1 MSTIGHA
8 VGDWNSGKK
17 VYPNPEFV
25 NARGNTDLF
34 GYSTTSVTPTRGRG
48 SSFSSTEYPFYLP
61 NIYGRNLRFKLGI
74 SSSKVYR
81 DRKALVDKYAKQG
94 VTPTQIENF
103 WGEYKSRGLDSN
115 NLQAFDVFIRQ
126 QRLLKDAQIK
136 KEEELLAQLEE
147 EEKQKEISDLNLFPP
162 TVDETPTDVFTP
174 TVTDD
179 SMLESKPNYLLYG
192 GIGLAVLIGGFIIF
206 KRK

>member
-1 MSTIGHA
+1 MSTIGYA

-17 VYPNPEFV
+17 VYPNPEYL
-25 NARGNTDLF
+25 NARGR
-34 GYSTTSVTPTRGRG
+34 S
-48 SSFSSTEYPFYLP
+48 SSFISTEYPFYLP

-81 DRKALVDKYAKQG
+81 DRKALIDKYAKQG
-94 VTPTQIENF
+94 VTPTQIQNF
-103 WGEYKSRGLDSN
+103 WEEYKSRGLDKN

-126 QRLLKDAQIK
+126 QRLLQDAQIK

-147 EEKQKEISDLNLFPP
+147 EERQKEISDLNLFPP

-192 GIGLAVLIGGFIIF
+192 GIGLAVLIGGFIIL
-206 KRK
+206 KRR

>member
-17 VYPNPEFV
+17 VYPNPEFL
-25 NARGNTDLF
+25 NA
-34 GYSTTSVTPTRGRG
+34 RGRG
-48 SSFSSTEYPFYLP
+48 SSFTSTQYPFYIA
-61 NIYGRNLRFKLGI
+61 NVFGRNLRFKLGI

-81 DRKALVDKYAKQG
+81 DRKAIVDKYAKQG
-94 VTPTQIENF
+94 VTLTQINNF
-103 WGEYKSRGLDSN
+103 WDEYKSRGLDGN
-115 NLQAFDVFIRQ
+115 NLQAFDVFVRQ

-162 TVDETPTDVFTP
+162 KVDETPTDVFTP

-192 GIGLAVLIGGFIIF
+192 GIGLAVLIGGIIIL